1 MAKNKDNR
9 LSFSF
14 SEFYVDNLKL
24 ENNTIYFGSNLRVED
39 LTKLLNVDIRTL
51 NKKAGTDYTESQI
64 LDDDQLA
71 EIAMAFDYGFEK
83 VDDVSE
89 ENVLSKINNLV
100 LNKD

>member
-24 ENNTIYFGSNLRVED
+24 EDGKIYFGSNLRVED
-39 LTKLLNVDIRTL
+39 LLKLLDVDLRTL
-51 NKKAGTDYTESQI
+51 NKKVGSDYSETQI

-71 EIAMAFDYGFEK
+71 EIAMSFDYEFEK

-89 ENVLSKINNLV
+89 ENVLSKINDLV